1 MGRSPGCDGCEALLI
16 TGAAARP
23 HTPECWERI
32 TGILESTEAGRIKI
46 ARAQARM
53 EQYQS
58 IVANSVTPE
67 SFADIPPPAA
77 AARWP
82 AAPPCNGMVQIDL
95 SAGPLTTGRSPSGVS
110 IDLQKTMTRNTIRFG
125 RLLTNFRI
133 FSLISSD
140 DTSKY

>member
-1 MGRSPGCDGCEALLI
+1 MALDTEDVDASEAQAAKDLPQPAGPAGPQVPKPRRPWLSAQERYEMGRSPGCDGCEALLI

-58 IVANSVTPE
+58 IVANSVFSE
-67 SFADIPPPAA
+67 IPIPAA

-82 AAPPCNGMVQIDL
+82 ADEDVADQE
-95 SAGPLTTGRSPSGVS
+95 SARKRTLPL
-110 IDLQKTMTRNTIRFG
+110 M
-125 RLLTNFRI
+125 LLT
-133 FSLISSD
+133 
-140 DTSKY
+140 